1 MESLNL
7 MVNDMRKGYV
17 LSKGQ
22 LKSYELLEIIV
33 QFNTGSVRYKC
44 LVGGVEEWLSEVPR
58 TYESEEAFRKGDEYG
73 AAEIK
78 LRDVVGS
85 AIPHWYCNRNNQTA
99 FVYKDGKVRRVDVSE
114 LKYIYSDRKW
124 RCSTECY
131 SSEEE
136 LCRWRDITVTEEDG
150 STKIL
155 RSIAGLVAV
164 KPEQQVIVDEL
175 KDALKRAEEAG
186 LMVISDYE
194 CCELRVIDRS
204 MIQEVALLYDGE
216 ETNEECEV
224 EIDPAMM
231 QKIYNIS
238 MYDYGG
244 NQRFVARSRKQ
255 DSENN

>member
-1 MESLNL
+1 MESLKINTML
-7 MVNDMRKGYV
+7 KGYI
-17 LSKGQ
+17 LYKGE
-22 LKSYELLEIIV
+22 LKSYKLLEIIAV
-33 QFNTGSVRYKC
+33 FSTGYVRYKS
-44 LVGGVEEWLSEVPR
+44 LIGGVEEWLSETPR
-58 TYESEEAFRKGDEYG
+58 TYHSEDDFKNGEEYPTTDTKPENVMVSAFGFCPRSEGGRWMMFAYRG
-73 AAEIK
+73 
-78 LRDVVGS
+78 
-85 AIPHWYCNRNNQTA
+85 
-99 FVYKDGKVRRVDVSE
+99 GKVIRIDAGELRYTYTDRGWTCDTKCYLSE
-114 LKYIYSDRKW
+114 R
-124 RCSTECY
+124 
-131 SSEEE
+131 E
-136 LCRWRDITVTEEDG
+136 LCRWQDVTVTEEDG
-150 STKIL
+150 STRTL

>member
-1 MESLNL
+1 
-7 MVNDMRKGYV
+7 MRV
-17 LSKGQ
+17 L
-22 LKSYELLEIIV
+22 
-33 QFNTGSVRYKC
+33 
-44 LVGGVEEWLSEVPR
+44 
-58 TYESEEAFRKGDEYG
+58 
-73 AAEIK
+73 
-78 LRDVVGS
+78 
-85 AIPHWYCNRNNQTA
+85 H
-99 FVYKDGKVRRVDVSE
+99 
-114 LKYIYSDRKW
+114 
-124 RCSTECY
+124 
-131 SSEEE
+131 
-136 LCRWRDITVTEEDG
+136 
-150 STKIL
+150 
-155 RSIAGLVAV
+155 SIAGLVAV

-244 NQRFVARSRKQ
+244 NQRFVARSRK
-255 DSENN
+255 

>member
-1 MESLNL
+1 MEINF
-7 MVNDMRKGYV
+7 MDKGYILHNGV
-17 LSKGQ
+17 
-22 LKSYELLEIIV
+22 LKSYELLEISIC
-33 QFNTGSVRYKC
+33 FSTDIIRYKC
-44 LVGGVEEWLSEVPR
+44 LIGGKEERLCEAPM
-58 TYESEEAFRKGDEYG
+58 TYRSEEDFKNGNEFGHNSVTLGDVTISALGFKGID
-73 AAEIK
+73 
-78 LRDVVGS
+78 
-85 AIPHWYCNRNNQTA
+85 TA
-99 FVYKDGKVRRVDVSE
+99 FTCKDGKVNRVYVKELIYVWSDYQWRSRIRCYRSE
-114 LKYIYSDRKW
+114 K
-124 RCSTECY
+124 
-131 SSEEE
+131 E
-136 LCRWRDITVTEEDG
+136 LCRWNDITITEEDG
-150 STKIL
+150 SMRVL
-155 RSIAGLVAV
+155 HSIAGLVAV

-244 NQRFVARSRKQ
+244 NQRFVARSRK
-255 DSENN
+255 